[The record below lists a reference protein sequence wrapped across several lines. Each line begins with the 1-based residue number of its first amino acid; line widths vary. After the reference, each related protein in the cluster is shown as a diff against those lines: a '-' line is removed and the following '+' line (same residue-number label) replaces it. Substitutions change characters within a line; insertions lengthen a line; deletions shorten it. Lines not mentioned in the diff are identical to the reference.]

1 LPVAGLLFEL
11 GAGYLDAEYT
21 SFTDAVFDPVGSVNN
36 KLPMTPEWSWNA
48 SISYAFDLA
57 GGHSLTPRVDYS
69 YSDSVFY
76 EFNNRAPLSQDDY
89 SLWNASVAFETAD
102 GGWLVALSGKNLTD
116 EDYLASG
123 DFVEG
128 MDFGAYALPRTW
140 AINVEKRF

>member
-1 LPVAGLLFEL
+1 
-11 GAGYLDAEYT
+11 
-21 SFTDAVFDPVGSVNN
+21 
-36 KLPMTPEWSWNA
+36 M
-48 SISYAFDLA
+48 
-57 GGHSLTPRVDYS
+57 
-69 YSDSVFY
+69 
-76 EFNNRAPLSQDDY
+76 
-89 SLWNASVAFETAD
+89 AFETAD